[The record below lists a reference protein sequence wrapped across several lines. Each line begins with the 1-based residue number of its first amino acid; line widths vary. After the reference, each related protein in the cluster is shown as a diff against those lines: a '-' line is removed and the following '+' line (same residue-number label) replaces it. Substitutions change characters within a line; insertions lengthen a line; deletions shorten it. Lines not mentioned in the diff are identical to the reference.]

1 MFDFKHTIDIY
12 TTVVFVLIAWA
23 LGISPN
29 SIVLADSSDHFSNI
43 PYLGLCIEREMDGR
57 RIVQFVITPVLLTI
71 LILSQNNS
79 KAYSSYKLIQTKLSN
94 EREER
99 YVQLLEKSRNLMKV
113 IEDLFIESVFW
124 NKASSNNCSSFII
137 QGICQ

>member
-1 MFDFKHTIDIY
+1 
-12 TTVVFVLIAWA
+12 
-23 LGISPN
+23 
-29 SIVLADSSDHFSNI
+29 
-43 PYLGLCIEREMDGR
+43 MDGR

-71 LILSQNNS
+71 LILSLNNS

-113 IEDLFIESVFW
+113 IEDLFIESVFLE
-124 NKASSNNCSSFII
+124 
-137 QGICQ
+137 